1 MRICVLVSA
10 KSGRGVSRSTHVTCL
25 HFWTNSKVFCHARP
39 RSSRSLG
46 LPASLTSQPASP
58 SPLRPR
64 LQPNMA
70 PKVLSRSQG
79 DFFLRGLTSDP
90 PQRSDGRHLLAFRSL
105 DIDTGIAAQANGS
118 SRITLGGT
126 EIFCGIKAEV
136 RSFGD
141 DSDDEDEEAEFQT
154 QDEQELASESRKTGR
169 IKCSVDYSQSLVHSF
184 DSKTLDSLSTSLSSM
199 VNSAF
204 SPRSCP
210 LPLHQL
216 LIIANAKHWTIYID
230 LLVNSLSG
238 GNLFDAA
245 FAAIFAA
252 FYDTRVPAT
261 RGVAFEAP
269 ATLDASGNAV
279 QGAFENSQGDLDQMG
294 IKGLLKKK
302 PKPSAAGTPR
312 NASGSASKVVDFE
325 LEHSGEDGAAL
336 AGRQDLPL
344 CITVHMLPN
353 SYLLDADV
361 DEEACVGSRV
371 QVLATRTSKVLSVR
385 TEGTEEIPFQR
396 VSEAIKIGSVQAA
409 RLADALLDQL
419 ARSSGLD
426 EEEDA
431 DQVAPEA
438 SAQGSMDM
446 DA

>member
-1 MRICVLVSA
+1 
-10 KSGRGVSRSTHVTCL
+10 
-25 HFWTNSKVFCHARP
+25 
-39 RSSRSLG
+39 
-46 LPASLTSQPASP
+46 
-58 SPLRPR
+58 
-64 LQPNMA
+64 MA
-70 PKVLSRSQG
+70 PHLLSRSQG
-79 DFFLRGLTSDP
+79 DFFLRGLTADP

-105 DIDTGIAAQANGS
+105 QIDTGIAAQANGS
-118 SRITLGGT
+118 SQITLGGT

-141 DSDDEDEEAEFQT
+141 DSDDEDEEAKFQT
-154 QDEQELASESRKTGR
+154 QDDQELASESRKTGR
-169 IKCSVDYSQSLVHSF
+169 IKCSVDYSRSLVHSF
-184 DSKTLDSLSTSLSSM
+184 DNKLLDALSVSLSSM
-199 VNSAF
+199 VNAAF

-216 LIIANAKHWTIYID
+216 LIIANEKYWTIYID

-245 FAAIFAA
+245 FASIFAA

-269 ATLDASGNAV
+269 ATLDQEGNAV
-279 QGAFENSQGDLDQMG
+279 QGAFSNSTGDLDQMG

-302 PKPSAAGTPR
+302 PKNT
-312 NASGSASKVVDFE
+312 ASGSQRKGAGSSSKVVDFE

-336 AGRQDLPL
+336 DGRHDLPL
-344 CITVHMLPN
+344 CITVNILPN

-371 QVLATRTSKVLSVR
+371 QVLATRSSKVLSVR
-385 TEGTEEIPFQR
+385 TEGTEEISFKR
-396 VSEAIKIGSVQAA
+396 VSEAIRIGSVQAA
-409 RLADALLDQL
+409 RMADALLNQL

-431 DQVAPEA
+431 DEAIQDEQVQA
-438 SAQGSMDM
+438 SAPGSMEV

>member
-1 MRICVLVSA
+1 
-10 KSGRGVSRSTHVTCL
+10 
-25 HFWTNSKVFCHARP
+25 
-39 RSSRSLG
+39 
-46 LPASLTSQPASP
+46 
-58 SPLRPR
+58 
-64 LQPNMA
+64 MA
-70 PKVLSRSQG
+70 PQVLSRSQG

-90 PQRSDGRHLLAFRSL
+90 PQRSDGRHLLAFRSF

-118 SRITLGGT
+118 SHITLGGT

-184 DSKTLDSLSTSLSSM
+184 DSKLLESLSGSLSSM
-199 VNSAF
+199 VNATF

-216 LIIANAKHWTIYID
+216 LIIANAKHWTIYVDI
-230 LLVNSLSG
+230 LVNSLSG

-245 FAAIFAA
+245 FAAIFSA
-252 FYDTRVPAT
+252 FYDTRIPAT

-269 ATLDASGNAV
+269 ATLDESGNAV
-279 QGAFENSQGDLDQMG
+279 QGAFANSQGDLDQMG

-302 PKPSAAGTPR
+302 PKTNAASAPRSGAG
-312 NASGSASKVVDFE
+312 SSSKVVDFE
-325 LEHSGEDGAAL
+325 LQHSGEDGATL
-336 AGRQDLPL
+336 DGRQDLPL
-344 CITVHMLPN
+344 CITVNILPN
-353 SYLLDADV
+353 SYLLDANV

-371 QVLATRTSKVLSVR
+371 QVLATRSSKVLSVR
-385 TEGTEEIPFQR
+385 TEGTEEISFKR
-396 VSEAIKIGSVQAA
+396 VSEAIKIGTVQAA

-419 ARSSGLD
+419 SRSSGPEQEGD
-426 EEEDA
+426 EQDG
-431 DQVAPEA
+431 A
-438 SAQGSMDM
+438 SSEQEGSMDV

>member
-1 MRICVLVSA
+1 
-10 KSGRGVSRSTHVTCL
+10 
-25 HFWTNSKVFCHARP
+25 
-39 RSSRSLG
+39 
-46 LPASLTSQPASP
+46 
-58 SPLRPR
+58 
-64 LQPNMA
+64 MA
-70 PKVLSRSQG
+70 PQVLSRSQG

-105 DIDTGIAAQANGS
+105 DIDTGVAAQANGS
-118 SRITLGGT
+118 SQITLGGT

-184 DSKTLDSLSTSLSSM
+184 DSKLLDSLSVSLSSM

-252 FYDTRVPAT
+252 FYDTRVPQT

-269 ATLDASGNAV
+269 ATLDESGNAV
-279 QGAFENSQGDLDQMG
+279 QGAFANSQGDLDQMG

-302 PKPSAAGTPR
+302 PKVGGAGTAR
-312 NASGSASKVVDFE
+312 SGSGPASKVVDFE
-325 LEHSGEDGAAL
+325 LEHSGEDGVTL
-336 AGRQDLPL
+336 EGRQDLPL
-344 CITVHMLPN
+344 CITVNILPN

-371 QVLATRTSKVLSVR
+371 QVLATRSYKVLSVR
-385 TEGTEEIPFQR
+385 TEGTEEISFKR
-396 VSEAIKIGSVQAA
+396 VSEAIRIGSVQAA
-409 RLADALLDQL
+409 RLADALLNQL

-426 EEEDA
+426 DEDDTEDA
-431 DQVAPEA
+431 TPYA
-438 SAQGSMDM
+438 SAQDSMDV

>member
-1 MRICVLVSA
+1 M
-10 KSGRGVSRSTHVTCL
+10 
-25 HFWTNSKVFCHARP
+25 
-39 RSSRSLG
+39 
-46 LPASLTSQPASP
+46 
-58 SPLRPR
+58 PL
-64 LQPNMA
+64 Q
-70 PKVLSRSQG
+70 VLSRSQG

-90 PQRSDGRHLLAFRSL
+90 PQRSDGRHLLAFRAL
-105 DIDTGIAAQANGS
+105 DVDTGVAAQANGS

-154 QDEQELASESRKTGR
+154 QDELELASESRKTGR

-184 DSKTLDSLSTSLSSM
+184 DSKVLESLSIALSSM
-199 VNSAF
+199 VNSTF

-238 GNLFDAA
+238 GNLFDTA
-245 FAAIFAA
+245 FAAIFSA
-252 FYDTRVPAT
+252 FYDTRVPVT

-279 QGAFENSQGDLDQMG
+279 EGAFANAQGDLDQMG

-302 PKPSAAGTPR
+302 PKSSASGPSRKGAGAGT
-312 NASGSASKVVDFE
+312 NSKVVDFE
-325 LEHSGEDGAAL
+325 LEHSGEDGATL
-336 AGRQDLPL
+336 DGRQDLPL
-344 CITVHMLPN
+344 CITVNILPN
-353 SYLLDADV
+353 SYLLDANV

-385 TEGTEEIPFQR
+385 TEGAEEISFKR
-396 VSEAIKIGSVQAA
+396 VSEAIRIGSVQAA
-409 RLADALLDQL
+409 RLADALLGQL
-419 ARSSGLD
+419 ANSAGLD
-426 EEEDA
+426 DEDE
-431 DQVAPEA
+431 APQA
-438 SAQGSMDM
+438 AQASMDV

>member
-1 MRICVLVSA
+1 M
-10 KSGRGVSRSTHVTCL
+10 
-25 HFWTNSKVFCHARP
+25 P
-39 RSSRSLG
+39 
-46 LPASLTSQPASP
+46 PQ
-58 SPLRPR
+58 
-64 LQPNMA
+64 
-70 PKVLSRSQG
+70 VLSRSQG

-105 DIDTGIAAQANGS
+105 DVDTGVAAQANGS
-118 SRITLGGT
+118 SQITLGGT

-154 QDEQELASESRKTGR
+154 QDDLDLASESRKTGR

-184 DSKTLDSLSTSLSSM
+184 DSKVLDSLSISLSSM

-204 SPRSCP
+204 SPRSSP

-238 GNLFDAA
+238 GNLFDAS

-252 FYDTRVPAT
+252 FYDTRVPVT

-269 ATLDASGNAV
+269 ATLDESGNAM
-279 QGAFENSQGDLDQMG
+279 QGAFANAQGDLDQMG

-302 PKPSAAGTPR
+302 PKA
-312 NASGSASKVVDFE
+312 NASVATRTGSGASSKVVDFE

-336 AGRQDLPL
+336 DGRQDLPL
-344 CITVHMLPN
+344 CITVNILPN

-385 TEGTEEIPFQR
+385 TEGTDDISFKR
-396 VSEAIKIGSVQAA
+396 VSEAIRIGSVQAA
-409 RLADALLDQL
+409 RLADALLNQL
-419 ARSSGLD
+419 ATSAGPD
-426 EEEDA
+426 DDD
-431 DQVAPEA
+431 DQDQAAQA
-438 SAQGSMDM
+438 SARGSMDI

>member
-1 MRICVLVSA
+1 
-10 KSGRGVSRSTHVTCL
+10 
-25 HFWTNSKVFCHARP
+25 
-39 RSSRSLG
+39 
-46 LPASLTSQPASP
+46 
-58 SPLRPR
+58 
-64 LQPNMA
+64 MA
-70 PKVLSRSQG
+70 PSVLSRSQG
-79 DFFLRGLTSDP
+79 DFLLRGLTSDP
-90 PQRSDGRHLLAFRSL
+90 PQRSDGRHLLAFRALEVETSV
-105 DIDTGIAAQANGS
+105 AAQANGS
-118 SRITLGGT
+118 SQITLGGT

-184 DSKTLDSLSTSLSSM
+184 DSKTLDALSISLSSV
-199 VNSAF
+199 VNSTF

-269 ATLDASGNAV
+269 ATLDQEGNAV
-279 QGAFENSQGDLDQMG
+279 QGAFSNSQGDLDQMG

-302 PKPSAAGTPR
+302 PKGTVGTVGRGGAGT
-312 NASGSASKVVDFE
+312 GSKVVDFE
-325 LEHSGEDGAAL
+325 LEHSGEDGTAL
-336 AGRQDLPL
+336 DGRQNLPL
-344 CITVHMLPN
+344 CITVNILPN

-371 QVLATRTSKVLSVR
+371 QVLATRHAKVLSVR
-385 TEGTEEIPFQR
+385 TEGTEEISFKR
-396 VSEAIKIGSVQAA
+396 VSEAIRIGSVQAA

-426 EEEDA
+426 EDA
-431 DQVAPEA
+431 E
-438 SAQGSMDM
+438 AQGNGRSSMEV

>member
-1 MRICVLVSA
+1 M
-10 KSGRGVSRSTHVTCL
+10 
-25 HFWTNSKVFCHARP
+25 P
-39 RSSRSLG
+39 
-46 LPASLTSQPASP
+46 PQ
-58 SPLRPR
+58 
-64 LQPNMA
+64 
-70 PKVLSRSQG
+70 VLSRSQG

-105 DIDTGIAAQANGS
+105 DVDTGVAAQANGS
-118 SRITLGGT
+118 SQITLGGT

-154 QDEQELASESRKTGR
+154 QDDLDLASESRKTGR

-184 DSKTLDSLSTSLSSM
+184 DSKVLDSLSISLSSM

-204 SPRSCP
+204 SPRSSP

-238 GNLFDAA
+238 GNLFDAS

-252 FYDTRVPAT
+252 FYDTRVPVT

-269 ATLDASGNAV
+269 ATLDESGNAM
-279 QGAFENSQGDLDQMG
+279 QGAFANAQGDLDQMG

-302 PKPSAAGTPR
+302 PKANAGGATR
-312 NASGSASKVVDFE
+312 NGSGASSKVVDFE

-336 AGRQDLPL
+336 DGRQDLPL
-344 CITVHMLPN
+344 CITVNILPN

-385 TEGTEEIPFQR
+385 TEGTDDISFKR
-396 VSEAIKIGSVQAA
+396 VSEAIRIGSVQAA
-409 RLADALLDQL
+409 RLADALLNQL
-419 ARSSGLD
+419 ATSAGPND
-426 EEEDA
+426 DD
-431 DQVAPEA
+431 DQDQAA
-438 SAQGSMDM
+438 QTSAQGSMDI

>member
-1 MRICVLVSA
+1 
-10 KSGRGVSRSTHVTCL
+10 
-25 HFWTNSKVFCHARP
+25 
-39 RSSRSLG
+39 
-46 LPASLTSQPASP
+46 
-58 SPLRPR
+58 
-64 LQPNMA
+64 MA
-70 PKVLSRSQG
+70 PHLLSRSQG
-79 DFFLRGLTSDP
+79 DFLLRGLTSDP
-90 PQRSDGRHLLAFRSL
+90 PQRSDGRHLLGFRSL
-105 DIDTGIAAQANGS
+105 DIDTGVAAQANGS

-141 DSDDEDEEAEFQT
+141 DSDDQDDEQAEFQT
-154 QDEQELASESRKTGR
+154 QDDQELACESRKTGR

-184 DSKTLDSLSTSLSSM
+184 DSKLLDTLSVSLSSM
-199 VNSAF
+199 INSAF

-245 FAAIFAA
+245 FAAVFGA

-269 ATLDASGNAV
+269 AVLDELGNAV
-279 QGAFENSQGDLDQMG
+279 HGAFANSQGELDQMG

-302 PKPSAAGTPR
+302 PKANAAGTPGNR
-312 NASGSASKVVDFE
+312 SGTASKVVDFE
-325 LEHSGEDGAAL
+325 LEHSGQDGASVE
-336 AGRQDLPL
+336 GRQDVPL
-344 CITVHMLPN
+344 CITVNILPH
-353 SYLLDADV
+353 SYLLDANV
-361 DEEACVGSRV
+361 DEEACIGSRIR
-371 QVLATRTSKVLSVR
+371 VLATRSSKVLSVR
-385 TEGTEEIPFQR
+385 TEGTEEISFKR
-396 VSEAIKIGSVQAA
+396 VSEAIRIGSVQAA

-419 ARSSGLD
+419 KRCSGLD
-426 EEEDA
+426 QEDQEV
-431 DQVAPEA
+431 DVAAVESWA
-438 SAQGSMDM
+438 LGKMDV

>member
-1 MRICVLVSA
+1 M
-10 KSGRGVSRSTHVTCL
+10 
-25 HFWTNSKVFCHARP
+25 P
-39 RSSRSLG
+39 
-46 LPASLTSQPASP
+46 PQ
-58 SPLRPR
+58 
-64 LQPNMA
+64 
-70 PKVLSRSQG
+70 VLSRSQG
-79 DFFLRGLTSDP
+79 DFFLRGLTSNP

-105 DIDTGIAAQANGS
+105 DVDTGVAAQANGS
-118 SRITLGGT
+118 SHITLGGT

-141 DSDDEDEEAEFQT
+141 ESDDEDEEAEFQT
-154 QDEQELASESRKTGR
+154 QDDLDLASESRKTGR

-184 DSKTLDSLSTSLSSM
+184 DSKLLDSFSISLSSM

-204 SPRSCP
+204 SPRSSP

-252 FYDTRVPAT
+252 FYDTRVPVT

-269 ATLDASGNAV
+269 ATLDESGNAME
-279 QGAFENSQGDLDQMG
+279 GAFANAQGDLDQMG

-302 PKPSAAGTPR
+302 PRANAGGAR
-312 NASGSASKVVDFE
+312 RSGSGPSSKVVDFE

-336 AGRQDLPL
+336 DGRQDLPL
-344 CITVHMLPN
+344 CITVSILPN

-385 TEGTEEIPFQR
+385 TEGTDGISFKR
-396 VSEAIKIGSVQAA
+396 VSEAIRIGSVQAA
-409 RLADALLDQL
+409 RLADALLNQL
-419 ARSSGLD
+419 TSTAGL
-426 EEEDA
+426 EDHDDHA
-431 DQVAPEA
+431 QAGHT
-438 SAQGSMDM
+438 STQGSMDV

>member
-1 MRICVLVSA
+1 
-10 KSGRGVSRSTHVTCL
+10 
-25 HFWTNSKVFCHARP
+25 
-39 RSSRSLG
+39 
-46 LPASLTSQPASP
+46 
-58 SPLRPR
+58 
-64 LQPNMA
+64 MA
-70 PKVLSRSQG
+70 PQALSRSQG

-90 PQRSDGRHLLAFRSL
+90 PQRSDGRHLLAFRPL
-105 DIDTGIAAQANGS
+105 QIDTSVAAQANGS

-154 QDEQELASESRKTGR
+154 QDDQELAAEGRKTGR

-184 DSKTLDSLSTSLSSM
+184 DSKVLDALSISLSSM

-204 SPRSCP
+204 SPRSSP

-252 FYDTRVPAT
+252 FYDTRIPAT

-269 ATLDASGNAV
+269 ATLDESGNAV
-279 QGAFENSQGDLDQMG
+279 QGAFANSQGDLDQMG

-302 PKPSAAGTPR
+302 PKTHAAGPS
-312 NASGSASKVVDFE
+312 NARSGPASKVVDFE

-336 AGRQDLPL
+336 DGRQDLPL
-344 CITVHMLPN
+344 CITVNVLPH

-361 DEEACVGSRV
+361 DEEACVGARV
-371 QVLATRTSKVLSVR
+371 QVLATRSSKVLSVR
-385 TEGTEEIPFQR
+385 TTGTDEIPFKR
-396 VSEAIKIGSVQAA
+396 ISEAIRIGSVQAA

-419 ARSSGLD
+419 ARSTGPED
-426 EEEDA
+426 EEEEEDA
-431 DQVAPEA
+431 AAPAPAHA
-438 SAQGSMDM
+438 SMEV

>member
-1 MRICVLVSA
+1 M
-10 KSGRGVSRSTHVTCL
+10 
-25 HFWTNSKVFCHARP
+25 
-39 RSSRSLG
+39 
-46 LPASLTSQPASP
+46 
-58 SPLRPR
+58 PL
-64 LQPNMA
+64 Q
-70 PKVLSRSQG
+70 VLSRSQG

-90 PQRSDGRHLLAFRSL
+90 PQRSDGRHLLAFRAL
-105 DIDTGIAAQANGS
+105 DVDTGVAAQANGS

-141 DSDDEDEEAEFQT
+141 DSDDEDDEAEFQT
-154 QDEQELASESRKTGR
+154 QDELELASESRKTGR

-184 DSKTLDSLSTSLSSM
+184 DSKMLDSLSISLSSM
-199 VNSAF
+199 VNSTF

-245 FAAIFAA
+245 FAAIFSA
-252 FYDTRVPAT
+252 FYDTRIPVT

-269 ATLDASGNAV
+269 ATLDESGNAV
-279 QGAFENSQGDLDQMG
+279 EGAFANAQGDLDQMG

-302 PKPSAAGTPR
+302 PKSS
-312 NASGSASKVVDFE
+312 ASGPSRKGAGARAEPGANSKVVDFE
-325 LEHSGEDGAAL
+325 LEHSGEDGATL
-336 AGRQDLPL
+336 DGRQDLPL
-344 CITVHMLPN
+344 CITVNILPN
-353 SYLLDADV
+353 SYLLDANV

-385 TEGTEEIPFQR
+385 TEGTEEISFKR
-396 VSEAIKIGSVQAA
+396 VSEAIRIGSVQAA
-409 RLADALLDQL
+409 RLADALIAQL
-419 ARSSGLD
+419 ATSAGPDD
-426 EEEDA
+426 EDE
-431 DQVAPEA
+431 APQA
-438 SAQGSMDM
+438 SAQASMDV